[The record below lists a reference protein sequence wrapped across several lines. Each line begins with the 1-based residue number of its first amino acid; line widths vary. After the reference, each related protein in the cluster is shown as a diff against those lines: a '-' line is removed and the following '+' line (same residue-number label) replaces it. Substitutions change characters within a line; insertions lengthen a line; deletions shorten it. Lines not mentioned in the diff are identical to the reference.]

1 MYITVEQI
9 KQHLYIDFEADDA
22 VLEDMINTVEAI
34 IEKYLNVQLADL
46 VVDDKTTLSYLA
58 INKNNGWKF
67 IR

>member
-46 VVDDKTTLSYLA
+46 VVDEKLPYPISQS
-58 INKNNGWKF
+58 IK
-67 IR
+67 

>member
-34 IEKYLNVQLADL
+34 IESISMFSWQ
-46 VVDDKTTLSYLA
+46 
-58 INKNNGWKF
+58 I
-67 IR
+67 